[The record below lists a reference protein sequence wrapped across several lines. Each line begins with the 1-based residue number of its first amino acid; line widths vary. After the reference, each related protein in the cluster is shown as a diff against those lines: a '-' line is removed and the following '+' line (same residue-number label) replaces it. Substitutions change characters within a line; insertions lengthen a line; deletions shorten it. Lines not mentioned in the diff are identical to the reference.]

1 MKTHRSIIKSIIG
14 FILLWCSSS
23 TLSAAVDFTAQ
34 ELIDATSID
43 IQYSG
48 MVLNRRTGNF
58 EIDATLINISPS
70 PISGPFYFALEE
82 ISSSNVNILN
92 HEDVS
97 TQGTPYFVLNTTI
110 FNPNDSLSLKLE
122 FSNPSRERFTFEE
135 KIYGP
140 AVADVVSP
148 DISVDNPVNGETVNT
163 AIPTINILFSDSG
176 SGVDINT
183 FQLVVNG
190 VDVTSSATVSATGAT
205 YTPSNPL
212 GAGTVT
218 VSALIIDNAGNTGS
232 IASTFVV
239 SVFRA
244 IADCAPTSGPAPLDV
259 RFRSRGEFTGGSIIR
274 FRWDFDG
281 NGTFDSNDTVARDY
295 DRTFNTI
302 GSHQAMLQVTNNFG
316 DTATDSCT
324 INVRG
329 KSAVAT
335 ASATPTNGPTPL
347 AVIFTGS
354 GSKEDGVI
362 VRHEWDLD
370 GDGVYEIN
378 IDTFDST
385 IPMPNSITF
394 NINHATCSS
403 GEFNFYLN
411 NVLLGTSNGST
422 GCICNSFE
430 PAFTF
435 SDSALIANNWLS
447 AGGNVL
453 KITAPST
460 LFVAYIKSTLTNSSD
475 SADLCVFDENNDNC
489 TTRSLCSGNG
499 FSQGGIFSSL
509 AESQGLNTSTVNH
522 TYTEAGS
529 FDARFRVTDSDGE
542 TAIASV
548 STTAVRVGPPGSP
561 SVSTS
566 ASPISGNGPLTVNF
580 DGSATDDGSIV
591 SWQWDFEGDGT
602 YDYSSTTSPTTT
614 HIYNDAGVYVAALK
628 ATDDDGLSNT
638 ALVEIKVAA
647 TASLSRPTD
656 TFDPDIG
663 SQASVNTTLS
673 AGSQV
678 KVQLKDKNGFVV
690 RTLFDGF
697 RSGGTY
703 TDQWNGRDNAGFM
716 LPEGPYYAVL
726 EYLSAGEVRTVDL
739 TNSTGGARYNPS
751 RSRIPGTFSPFAGN
765 PLTINFTL
773 NRASEVTAFIGR
785 FRVNTRLI
793 TFLERVPL
801 GKGTHRLVWNGE
813 NADGQLMHPPPGDR
827 FLFGIWGYTLPDN
840 AIYLQNGAHVSN
852 VAVSPPIFDPAGHV
866 DDQGT
871 PSRSVTTF
879 DLSKTANVELTV
891 SDAETGQTVA
901 RRFANGLSA
910 GAASVEWDGKDDNGV
925 FVAPGRYRLG
935 VAAFDSNGYRSMR
948 VYALQRIYY

>member
-1 MKTHRSIIKSIIG
+1 MKTPKSIVKFTIG
-14 FILLWCSSS
+14 LILLWCGSSIS
-23 TLSAAVDFTAQ
+23 YAAVDFTDL
-34 ELIDATSID
+34 ELIDATSIN
-43 IQYSG
+43 IQYSR

-58 EIDATLINISPS
+58 EIDVALTNVSPN
-70 PISGPFYFALEE
+70 PISGPLYFAVDQ
-82 ISSSNVNILN
+82 ISSPNVSILN
-92 HEDVS
+92 HDDVS
-97 TQGTPYFVLNTTI
+97 TQGIPYFLLNTAL
-110 FNPNDSLSLKLE
+110 FSPHDSLSLKLK
-122 FSNPSRERFTFEE
+122 FSNSSRERFTFTE
-135 KIYGP
+135 KIYGSS
-140 AVADVVSP
+140 VTDVTPP
-148 DISVDNPVNGETVNT
+148 DISVDYPVDGSTVNT
-163 AIPTINILFSDSG
+163 TTPTINISFSDLG
-176 SGVDINT
+176 SGVDTNT

-190 VDVTSSATVSATGAT
+190 SDVTSSATVSATGAV

-212 GAGTVT
+212 AAGTIGVA
-218 VSALIIDNAGNTGS
+218 ALIIDNAGNTGS

-244 IADCAPTSGPAPLDV
+244 VADCAPSSGQAPLDV

-281 NGTFDSNDTVARDY
+281 DGTFDSNDTVARDY

-302 GSHQAMLQVTNNFG
+302 GTHQAILQVTNNLG
-316 DTATDSCT
+316 DIATDSCT

-335 ASATPTNGPTPL
+335 ASATPTNGPIPL
-347 AVIFTGS
+347 DVTFTGS
-354 GSKEDGVI
+354 GSKEGGAI
-362 VRHEWDLD
+362 VLHEWDLD
-370 GDGVYEIN
+370 GDGLYEISIN
-378 IDTFDST
+378 TFDT
-385 IPMPNSITF
+385 AIETPDSITF

-403 GEFNFYLN
+403 GAFNFYLN

-422 GCICNSFE
+422 SCTCNSLE

-435 SDSALIANNWLS
+435 SDSALIASSWITT
-447 AGGNVL
+447 GGNVL
-453 KITAPST
+453 KVTAPST
-460 LFVAYIKSTLTNSSD
+460 LYVAYIKSTLVNSSD
-475 SADLCVFDENNDNC
+475 STNLCVFDNNNDNC
-489 TTRSLCSGNG
+489 ATRSLCNG
-499 FSQGGIFSSL
+499 YSTGGTFSSL
-509 AESQGLNTSTVNH
+509 AESQNTTTSTVNY

-529 FDARFRVTDSDGE
+529 FNAKFRVTDNDGE

-561 SVSTS
+561 SVSAN
-566 ASPISGNGPLTVNF
+566 ASPVSGVGPLTVNF

-602 YDYSSTTSPTTT
+602 YDYSSTTSPAAAHT
-614 HIYNDAGVYVAALK
+614 YNDAGVYVAALK

-678 KVQLKDKNGFVV
+678 KVLLKDKNGFVV

-697 RSGGTY
+697 RSTGTY
-703 TDQWNGRDNAGFM
+703 TDQWNGRDDAGFM

-726 EYLSAGEVRTVDL
+726 EYLSAGEVKTVDL
-739 TNSTGGARYNPS
+739 TNSTGGTRYNPS
-751 RSRIPGTFSPFAGN
+751 RSRIPRTFSPFDGN
-765 PLTINFTL
+765 PLTIDFTL
-773 NRASEVTAFIGR
+773 NSASEVTAFMGR
-785 FRVNTRLI
+785 FYTNTRLI
-793 TFLERVPL
+793 TFLERIPL

-871 PSRSVTTF
+871 PLRSITTF
-879 DLSKTANVELTV
+879 DLSKTANVELTI

-901 RRFANGLSA
+901 RRFANGLPA
-910 GAASVEWDGKDDNGV
+910 GETRIEWDGKDDNGV

-948 VYALQRIYY
+948 VYALQRVYY

>member
-1 MKTHRSIIKSIIG
+1 MKTHRSIIKSTIAL
-14 FILLWCSSS
+14 ILLWCSSS
-23 TLSAAVDFTAQ
+23 VSYAAIDLTTQ

-43 IQYSG
+43 IQYSR

-58 EIDATLINISPS
+58 EINMQLTNISPDQI
-70 PISGPFYFALEE
+70 PGPLYFTVDQ
-82 ISSSNVNILN
+82 ISSANVSILN
-92 HEDVS
+92 HADVS
-97 TQGTPYFVLNTTI
+97 TQGVPYFLLDTTL

-122 FSNPSRERFTFEE
+122 FSNSGRERFTFEE

-140 AVADVVSP
+140 AVTDVVPP
-148 DISVDNPVNGETVNT
+148 DISVDNPANGVTVNT
-163 AIPTINILFSDSG
+163 AMPTINILFSDPD
-176 SGVDINT
+176 SGVDITT
-183 FQLVVNG
+183 FQLVING
-190 VDVTSSATVSATGAT
+190 VDVTSNATISATGAS
-205 YTPSNPL
+205 YTPGNPL
-212 GAGTVT
+212 AAGTVT

-244 IADCAPTSGPAPLDV
+244 IADCAPISGQAPLAV
-259 RFRSRGEFTGGSIIR
+259 RFRSRGEFTGGSIVR

-281 NGTFDSNDTVARDY
+281 DGTFDSNDTVARDY
-295 DRTFNTI
+295 DRTFNAI
-302 GSHQAMLQVTNNFG
+302 GTHEAMLQVTNNFG

-347 AVIFTGS
+347 TVTFTGS
-354 GSKEDGVI
+354 GSKEGGAI

-370 GDGVYEIN
+370 GDGLYEIN
-378 IDTFDST
+378 INTFDST
-385 IPMPNSITF
+385 MSAPNSITF

-403 GEFNFYLN
+403 GAFNFYLN
-411 NVLLGTSNGST
+411 NVLLGTSNGTIS
-422 GCICNSFE
+422 CRCNSSE

-435 SDSALIANNWLS
+435 SDSTLIASNWIPT
-447 AGGNVL
+447 GGNVL

-460 LFVAYIKSTLTNSSD
+460 LFVAYIKATLVNSSG
-475 SADLCVFDENNDNC
+475 STDLCVFDRNNDNC
-489 TTRSLCSGNG
+489 ATRSLCDGNR
-499 FSQGGIFSSL
+499 FSRGGTFSSL
-509 AESQGLNTSTVNH
+509 ATPQSITTSTVTH

-529 FDARFRVTDSDGE
+529 FNATFRVTDNDGG

-548 STTAVRVGPPGSP
+548 ATTAVRVGPPGSP
-561 SVSTS
+561 SVNAS
-566 ASPISGNGPLTVNF
+566 ATPTDGDGPLTVNF

-591 SWQWDFEGDGT
+591 SWQWDFNGDGT
-602 YDYSSTTSPTTT
+602 YDYSSTTSPATAHT
-614 HIYNDAGVYVAALK
+614 YNDTGVYVAALK

-638 ALVEIKVAA
+638 ALVEIKVTTTA
-647 TASLSRPTD
+647 TLSKLVD

-663 SQASVNTTLS
+663 SLASVRTTLN

-678 KVQLKDKNGFVV
+678 KVLLKDKNGFVV

-697 RSGGTY
+697 RSAGTY
-703 TDQWNGRDNAGFM
+703 TDEWNGRDGAGFM
-716 LPEGPYYAVL
+716 LSEGPYYAVL
-726 EYLSAGEVRTVDL
+726 EYLSAGEIKTVDL
-739 TNSTGGARYNPS
+739 TNSTGGARYNPT
-751 RSRIPGTFSPFAGN
+751 RSRIPRTFSPFDGN
-765 PLTINFTL
+765 PLTIDFTL
-773 NRASEVTAFIGR
+773 HRASEVTAFMGR
-785 FRVNTRLI
+785 FYTNTRLI

-813 NADGQLMHPPPGDR
+813 NADGQLMHPPRGDR
-827 FLFGIWGYTLPDN
+827 FLFGIWGYYLPDN
-840 AIYLQNGAHVSN
+840 AIYLQSGARVSG
-852 VAVSPPIFDPAGHV
+852 VAVSPPIFDPAGHI

-871 PSRSVTTF
+871 PLRSITTF

-891 SDAETGQTVA
+891 SNAETGQTVA
-901 RRFANGLSA
+901 RRFANALPA
-910 GAASVEWDGKDDNGV
+910 GTASIEWDGKDDNGV

-948 VYALQRIYY
+948 VYALQRVYY